1 MGANKVFK
9 SSDRGQTWT
18 VISPDL
24 TENTDREGLSLMGVT
39 AKEFTIAKHDGVQ
52 SYGNLVQLSE
62 SPRQAGV
69 LYAGADDGSVYMTR
83 DDGKNWTN
91 ITAKFPGVP
100 KNSYVSRL
108 TPSTHDPNTVY
119 ATFDNH
125 RNDDYGTYVYAS
137 ADGGNNFRSI
147 GEGIPKG
154 HTITSFV
161 EDPQNPQ
168 RGVRRAASSGC
179 SSAAIAAASGSA
191 SGAACPPCRSTRS
204 CSTRATTT

>member
-1 MGANKVFK
+1 MFK

-24 TENTDREGLSLMGVT
+24 TENTDRESLSLMGVA
-39 AKEFTIAKHDGVQ
+39 AKDITIAKNDGVQ

-69 LYAGADDGSVYMTR
+69 LYAGADDGQVYMTK

-100 KNSYVSRL
+100 KNSYVSGL

-125 RNDDYGTYVYAS
+125 NNDDYGTYVYAS

-154 HTITSFV
+154 HTITLV
-161 EDPQNPQ
+161 R
-168 RGVRRAASSGC
+168 RGSRRTPAWCMRAASSGC
-179 SSAAIAAASGSA
+179 SSAATAAASGSA
-191 SGAACPPCRSTRS
+191 SGAACRPCRFTRS
-204 CSTRATTT
+204 SSTRATTT